1 MVFPRRASKGEEMVY
16 SNSRNNFDV
25 LLQATTNHHGA
36 AMPVNSSG
44 GYASMYHS
52 HPDHVSSSNHY
63 APDANFFDN
72 TAPSPSS
79 SFKFATHQMTP
90 PLSPSNSLLNLF
102 YPGWPR
108 DLPSPALVT
117 RLVDAYFSKS
127 HAASGMIN
135 RAKLYANLTLPPSH
149 VNFPETALLHMILA
163 TSARMVSRDFFEQE
177 QKYWGKEDPNES
189 IVDYHASR
197 AKVAIDAAILK
208 GQNLF
213 QVEQAVSLSLPR
225 LACIARW
232 IWESSF
238 RSF

>member
-1 MVFPRRASKGEEMVY
+1 MVFPARALNGEDMVY

-25 LLQATTNHHGA
+25 LLQATTNHNAG
-36 AMPVNSSG
+36 PTLVNSSE
-44 GYASMYHS
+44 GYTSLYHH
-52 HPDHVSSSNHY
+52 HPTHASSSNHY

-72 TAPSPSS
+72 TAPSSS
-79 SFKFATHQMTP
+79 STIKFGSHQMTP
-90 PLSPSNSLLNLF
+90 PLSPPDSLLNLF

-108 DLPSPALVT
+108 DLPSPTLVT

-197 AKVAIDAAILK
+197 AKVAIDMAILK

-213 QVEQAVSLSLPR
+213 QVAQAVRLRLSR
-225 LACIARW
+225 LASIACGT
-232 IWESSF
+232 
-238 RSF
+238 